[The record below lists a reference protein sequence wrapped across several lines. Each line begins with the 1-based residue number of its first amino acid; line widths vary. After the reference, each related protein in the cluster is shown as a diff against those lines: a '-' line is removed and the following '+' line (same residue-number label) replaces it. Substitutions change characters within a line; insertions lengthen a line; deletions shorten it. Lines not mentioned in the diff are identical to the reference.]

1 MELQRSARLA
11 KRGFPMLEIRP
22 NCELCDCD
30 LPPDADDARICS
42 YECTY
47 CIACVENR
55 LHNVCPTCGGG
66 FVPRPIRP
74 KRSWRS
80 DLKLGLLNYPPSV
93 KRRHSSFSPED
104 IASFVARIRDIPP
117 KDR

>member
-1 MELQRSARLA
+1 
-11 KRGFPMLEIRP
+11 MLDLRP

-30 LPPDADDARICS
+30 LPPESDKARICS

-47 CIACVENR
+47 CAHCVETV

-74 KRSWRS
+74 RRSWRPE
-80 DLKLGLLNYPPSV
+80 KQLGLRFDPPSG
-93 KRRHSSFSPED
+93 KRIHSAYSREEILSHVDRIRCLAPED
-104 IASFVARIRDIPP
+104 R
-117 KDR
+117 